1 MNRLLHRLRRRL
13 PQSGPNRATIALWGV
28 AASTVALGLWVVLNG
43 PVGDF
48 RTVTLTGYDRAD
60 RQEIERLVDDAVRRG
75 NIISIPDREVLK
87 AARHS
92 PWIDDIA
99 LRRRFPLKLEV
110 AVLPARPVAVAVPPK
125 GRSWLVSG
133 RGLILGPAGRNPKL
147 PRIRLPVAAP
157 EPGERLPRIS
167 RAGWRFVRAAEGTD
181 VYSRLRGLRL
191 RDGELVGHLVEGPEL
206 VIGTPEDLR
215 AKALS
220 LNAVY
225 GRLAPEER
233 REAAYVDVSWPERP
247 AVGTPVSA
255 ASDQI
260 ADASAIATPTDAGG
274 DPEPVPDAEPAADPV
289 TSEPTADP
297 APADPG
303 PVEPAPTPT
312 PSVAAQEP
320 DPVSEPIPPA
330 LPGGLDGGSAPP
342 GP

>member
-1 MNRLLHRLRRRL
+1 MNRLVRRLRRRL
-13 PQSGPNRATIALWGV
+13 PEPGPNRATVALWGV
-28 AASTVALGLWVVLNG
+28 AASTVAVGLWVILNG

-60 RQEIERLVDDAVRRG
+60 RDEIEQLVADAVRRG
-75 NIISIPDREVLK
+75 NIISIPDREVLM
-87 AARHS
+87 AARRS

-99 LRRRFPLKLEV
+99 LRRRFPLTLEV

-133 RGLILGPAGRNPKL
+133 RGLILGPAGKNPKL
-147 PRIRLPVAAP
+147 PRIRLPAAAP
-157 EPGERLPRIS
+157 EPGERLPRVS

-247 AVGTPVSA
+247 AVGTPVS
-255 ASDQI
+255 SVPDQI
-260 ADASAIATPTDAGG
+260 ADASTIAASTDAGG
-274 DPEPVPDAEPAADPV
+274 GPASDPAAPPPTDDP
-289 TSEPTADP
+289 P
-297 APADPG
+297 AGGVAADPG
-303 PVEPAPTPT
+303 PVEPAPAPAE
-312 PSVAAQEP
+312 PVAALAP
-320 DPVSEPIPPA
+320 DPAPEPIPPA
-330 LPGGLDGGSAPP
+330 LPGALDDGSAPP
-342 GP
+342 AP